1 MISTTAILSTITA
14 SFLGSFVEVVEAF
27 TIILAVGLSQS
38 WRPAF
43 IGTAAALAVLA
54 VLILLLGPLLE
65 LVPIEGLQFVI
76 GTLLILFGLRW
87 LRKAILRASG
97 LIPLRDEA
105 RTFEAETDQLR
116 RRSSERRAD
125 WLAGVAA
132 FKAVLL
138 EGVEVVFIVI
148 AVGAGRGLIGY
159 ASLGA
164 TAACLLV
171 LVIGLAVHR
180 PLSRV
185 PENTL
190 KFTVGLLLTS
200 FGVFWTGEGL
210 GADWPGADLS
220 LLGIL
225 ALVAAV
231 SFAAIRLLR
240 PPSGAPARRWRHDC
254 DPGRAGRGARP
265 VHRRRRPGAGG
276 DRFDRRRC
284 RGGPLGRAAA
294 NRRRPPDPP
303 RLPAD
308 PGREPVAGG
317 LGEAPWR
324 EVIETGRSARSCSL
338 GRVDGFE
345 QDEPAVRATK
355 DAKFRFVFSQRKATR
370 LKRLSFPTACSMRAR
385 SL

>member
-1 MISTTAILSTITA
+1 MTSTTAIISTITA

-43 IGTAAALAVLA
+43 IGTAAALGVLA
-54 VLILLLGPLLE
+54 VLVLLLGPLLE
-65 LVPIEGLQFVI
+65 LIPIEALQFVI

-97 LIPLRDEA
+97 LIALRDEA
-105 RTFEAETDQLR
+105 RAFAAETDQLR
-116 RRSSERRAD
+116 RRSAERRAD
-125 WLAGVAA
+125 WLAGIAA

-138 EGVEVVFIVI
+138 EGTEVVFIVI
-148 AVGAGRGLIGY
+148 AVGAGHGMIGY

-164 TAACLLV
+164 AAACLLV
-171 LVIGLAVHR
+171 LVIGLAVHK

-190 KFTVGLLLTS
+190 KFAVGLLLTS

-210 GADWPGADLS
+210 GADWPGADLA

-240 PPSGAPARRWRHDC
+240 PSTSPSA
-254 DPGRAGRGARP
+254 RGATP
-265 VHRRRRPGAGG
+265 
-276 DRFDRRRC
+276 
-284 RGGPLGRAAA
+284 
-294 NRRRPPDPP
+294 
-303 RLPAD
+303 
-308 PGREPVAGG
+308 
-317 LGEAPWR
+317 
-324 EVIETGRSARSCSL
+324 
-338 GRVDGFE
+338 
-345 QDEPAVRATK
+345 
-355 DAKFRFVFSQRKATR
+355 
-370 LKRLSFPTACSMRAR
+370 
-385 SL
+385 